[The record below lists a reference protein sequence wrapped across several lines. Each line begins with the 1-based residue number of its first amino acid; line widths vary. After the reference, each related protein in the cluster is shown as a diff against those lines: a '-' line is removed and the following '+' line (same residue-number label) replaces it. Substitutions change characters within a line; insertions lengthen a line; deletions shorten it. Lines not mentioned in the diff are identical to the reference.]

1 MNNIKEKIYQIIKN
15 LFRRDFFYD
24 QGSATTTENI
34 NVQIKK
40 FEKENPNATT
50 IFLNNLNNSFPNIKI
65 ENFTH
70 FFNQD
75 RCIRFLIQI
84 SEEKR
89 FICQLSVF
97 NYFSVYQHSV
107 KFIDGR
113 YEYEKPH
120 FVNTNESEICD
131 EIYRCS
137 KVNAIRAIWLSR
149 DILNEVVDEFSI
161 LDDDPLFRYE
171 IKISDILFTDHYI

>member
-1 MNNIKEKIYQIIKN
+1 MDNIKEKIYQIIKN
-15 LFRRDFFYD
+15 QFQRDFFYD
-24 QGSATTTENI
+24 QGSITTTENI

-40 FEKENPNATT
+40 FEKENPNAST
-50 IFLNNLNNSFPNIKI
+50 IFSSNLSNSFPNIKM

-70 FFNQD
+70 FFNHD

-97 NYFSVYQHSV
+97 NYFSVYQHSA
-107 KFIDGR
+107 KLAHSR
-113 YEYEKPH
+113 YEYEVPH
-120 FVNTNESEICD
+120 YVNINESEICD

-137 KVNAIRAIWLSR
+137 NVNSIRAIWLSR